1 MKSFYSI
8 LVALM
13 LLLSQ
18 GHAQSLRA
26 EHVAVV
32 YNADSP
38 LSRECAQLY
47 ARTRGIPERNMLPL
61 HSSPTLR
68 DIGTEVY
75 VSQIYDPLMK
85 LARARS
91 LQFPASK
98 QLGVYP
104 IYAMLLMPDLPL
116 RITARPAK
124 QGAKAEPWQQTSAAS
139 VDSELALLGAGE
151 YPTKGMLRNPYFRRE
166 EGIAMSGFRML
177 PVTRIDAPSAEICRR
192 MIRQPHAVEQSGGL
206 VGWTIVDLGGP
217 YPAGD
222 TWLRSIATMASEA
235 GQPVFLDALRPA
247 LVEHYPLPTPAVA
260 YFGWYEGRAQGP
272 FGEQGGG
279 HFRFA
284 PGAVAVHLHSFS
296 ATNVRSHTEGWVGA
310 LLAKGADVS
319 AGNVW
324 EPFLTGSLHLDV
336 FYARL
341 LAGYSLAEA
350 AGMATPVL
358 SWQGIVMGDPLYRPY
373 ASKPQAAVMNLG
385 MSACQSLIKAD
396 YAKAAELFARIVRE
410 SSDPVV
416 GIRAALCVVQAQL
429 LNKQKEAARLSLER
443 VFELFGDS
451 PHLPAA
457 KRMMQQHFPAAKESK

>member
-1 MKSFYSI
+1 MKTFYCL

-13 LLLSQ
+13 LLLSE
-18 GHAQSLRA
+18 GYAQSLRA
-26 EHVAVV
+26 DHVAVV
-32 YNADSP
+32 YNADSE

-61 HSSPTLR
+61 RSSPSLR
-68 DIGTEVY
+68 DISTEVY
-75 VSQIYDPLMK
+75 RSQIYTPLLK
-85 LARARS
+85 LAQERS

-98 QLGVYP
+98 QLGVHP
-104 IYAMLLMPDLPL
+104 IYAMVLMPELPL
-116 RITARPAK
+116 RITARPTA
-124 QGAKAEPWQQTSAAS
+124 QGAKPEPWQQTSAAS
-139 VDSELALLGAGE
+139 VDSELALLGAGD
-151 YPTKGMLRNPYFRRE
+151 YPIKGMLRNPYFRRDE
-166 EGIAMSGFRML
+166 RIAMSGFRML
-177 PVTRIDAPSAEICRR
+177 PVTRIDAPSAAICRR
-192 MIRQPHAVEQSGGL
+192 MITQPHEVERRGGL

-222 TWLRSIATMASEA
+222 TWLRSIATMAHDA

-341 LAGYSLAEA
+341 LSGYSLAEA
-350 AGMATPVL
+350 AGMATPAL

-373 ASKPQAAVMNLG
+373 PSKPQAVAMNLG
-385 MSACQSLIKAD
+385 MSACHALIQAD
-396 YAKAAELFARIVRE
+396 YAQAAELFARIVRE
-410 SSDPVV
+410 STDATVQL
-416 GIRAALCVVQAQL
+416 RAALCVVQAQL
-429 LNKQKEAARLSLER
+429 LNKQKEQARLSLER
-443 VFELFGDS
+443 IFELFGKS

-457 KRMMQQHFPAAKESK
+457 KRMMQQHFPAAKASQ